1 MAQAGGAVEVGFDGF
16 FHQAAKGF
24 LAVWGGF
31 VEADDVFVVV
41 LQRCCKFRSKSFH
54 AQFHW
59 RKIRENESIVNEA
72 EGALGCLAAFAEEG
86 VADSDDGGAF
96 FDGCFE
102 IAAHSH
108 AEFWERSA

>member
-24 LAVWGGF
+24 FAVWGGF

-41 LQRCCKFRSKSFH
+41 LQRRRKFRPKSFH
-54 AQFHW
+54 SQFHR
-59 RKIRENESIVNEA
+59 RKIRENESVVNEA
-72 EGALGCLAAFAEEG
+72 AAVLGGLGAFAEEI
-86 VADSDDGGAF
+86 VADSNNGGAF
-96 FDGCFE
+96 LDGYFE

-108 AEFWERSA
+108 AEFWEWSA